1 MSKRLTKKEFEEM
14 RTLGAL
20 NPVGHAL
27 IAIES
32 DDSARELA
40 KSLGG
45 AGFDK
50 DDILVY
56 TSGELFPDL
65 SEMVR
70 DASGAAGF
78 GYEII
83 LMRRYMRL
91 AGEGVGWVV
100 VYAPE
105 EEQIKQ
111 VQDLVK
117 QAGAKSAVHYGRL
130 VHEDLV

>member
-1 MSKRLTKKEFEEM
+1 MSKRLTKQEFEEM

-27 IAIES
+27 IAVEN
-32 DDSARELA
+32 DDAARELA
-40 KSLGG
+40 KSLQG

-65 SEMVR
+65 SEMMR
-70 DASGAAGF
+70 SASGAAGF
-78 GYEII
+78 GYEIT
-83 LMRRYMRL
+83 LMRRYMTL
-91 AGEGVGWVV
+91 AGEGVGWLV

-105 EEQIKQ
+105 EEQIKT

-117 QAGAKSAVHYGRL
+117 QAGAQSAVHYGRL
-130 VHEDLV
+130 LHEDLV

>member
-1 MSKRLTKKEFEEM
+1 MSQRLTKQEFEEM

-27 IAIES
+27 IAVES
-32 DDSARELA
+32 DDAARELA
-40 KSLGG
+40 QSLQA

-65 SEMVR
+65 NEMMR
-70 DASGAAGF
+70 SASGAAGF
-78 GYEII
+78 GYEIT
-83 LMRRYMRL
+83 LMRRYMTL
-91 AGEGVGWVV
+91 AGERCGWVV

-105 EEQIKQ
+105 EEQIKT
-111 VQDLVK
+111 VQDLAK
-117 QAGAKSAVHYGRL
+117 QANAKSAVHYGRL
-130 VHEDLV
+130 LHEDLV